1 MSSSSAN
8 GAGAPFGKRETGGGG
23 LRIRKQV
30 IRHRGWGGVGG
41 KECETFNLHLRKSWQ
56 RA

>member
-8 GAGAPFGKRETGGGG
+8 GAGAPFEKRVTWGGGG
-23 LRIRKQV
+23 GIANQKA
-30 IRHRGWGGVGG
+30 GYKAEGG

>member
-8 GAGAPFGKRETGGGG
+8 GAGAPFEKRVTGGGG
-23 LRIRKQV
+23 IANQKA
-30 IRHRGWGGVGG
+30 GYKAEGG